1 MDRQRRISSW
11 ASGTLLLIACFF
23 MLPAAVSAAQT
34 CSATGMSAT
43 NNLAPGGMAPGGETP
58 APPVS
63 EVPATPNQAAID
75 AYIDNFAA
83 TGTLSSSP
91 MATQFSADAP
101 TGGSP
106 SSGMTSSEAQAVLDF
121 VYRHRLTDSSDT
133 IQALIARD
141 REVSQAYQT
150 LVASGQLVTSGDT
163 DLTATLHHLSL
174 LRNGGSQG
182 GFSVGGNQ
190 VISTGVVPV
199 PPISG
204 CRMNPG
210 GFINWSNGR
219 VFNSCMA
226 HNFEEAMVF
235 LTVVQPSG
243 QVYRDVTTSNYCD
256 PTRSAYGFVNV
267 PVGTAEVIARP
278 VRRCCQE
285 GRLTY
290 QLTCNPVSVVA
301 LACVPGRNNHM
312 VTVNMGPWNPPG
324 YQGRTTPGAYVW
336 VGDKENSCLNVSQVV
351 ADSQGFFTLPSCL
364 PAGDVYVYAES
375 GGRMGRV
382 NVSDTL
388 PCGVF
393 EGPHSISI
401 QDLPRVKGRILNWVP
416 SWAPNAGALAQGCL
430 VSGSGCGGAAAMNV
444 TAPANVT
451 TGEYQLQLKP
461 GRWTLFSYHDLGT
474 CINASG
480 HSVLWRCLAFKGVL
494 DLEPGAVI
502 SPYDL
507 PQPPAF
513 CPCPP

>member
-1 MDRQRRISSW
+1 MDRRRQTSSW
-11 ASGTLLLIACFF
+11 ASGTLLLIASFF
-23 MLPAAVSAAQT
+23 MPLTAVSAAQT
-34 CSATGMSAT
+34 CSAAGMSAT
-43 NNLAPGGMAPGGETP
+43 DVSAPGTTDPSEGSPTP
-58 APPVS
+58 QVS
-63 EVPATPNQAAID
+63 EIPATPNQGAID

-91 MATQFSADAP
+91 VATEFSADAA
-101 TGGSP
+101 TAGSP
-106 SSGMTSSEAQAVLDF
+106 SSGMTSSEAQAVLDV

-141 REVSQAYQT
+141 SEVSQAYQT
-150 LVASGQLVTSGDT
+150 LVASGRLVTSADT
-163 DLTATLHHLSL
+163 DLTAALHHLSL

-190 VISTGVVPV
+190 VISIGVVPV

-210 GFINWSNGR
+210 GFINWANGR
-219 VFNSCMA
+219 AFNSCMA

-235 LTVVQPSG
+235 LTVVQPGG
-243 QVYRDVTTSNYCD
+243 QVYRAVTTSNYCD

-312 VTVNMGPWNPPG
+312 VTVNMGPWTPPG
-324 YQGRTTPGAYVW
+324 YYGQTTPGAHVW
-336 VGDKENSCLNVSQVV
+336 VADKENACNHIGDVV
-351 ADSQGFFTLPSCL
+351 ANGQGFFTLPSCL
-364 PAGDVYVYAES
+364 PSGDVYVYAES
-375 GGRMGRV
+375 GGRIGRV
-382 NVSDTL
+382 NVSDSL
-388 PCGVF
+388 PCGFF
-393 EGPHSISI
+393 EGPLSIPI
-401 QDLPRVKGRILNWVP
+401 RDLPRVKGQILNWVP
-416 SWAPNAGALAQGCL
+416 AWAPNAGGLAIGCASL
-430 VSGSGCGGAAAMNV
+430 GCNGSGSMVV

-451 TGEYQLQLKP
+451 TGAYQLQLKP

-474 CINASG
+474 CTNSFG
-480 HSVLWRCLAFKGVL
+480 QSVQWRCLASKGFL
-494 DLEPGAVI
+494 DLEPGDVI